1 MKFVYGRQDFKT
13 MERGEE
19 NCYLMTNGLGGFSSL
34 TMAGSCSRNDHA
46 LLMSCP
52 AEEAPNHR
60 YNMIHRM
67 EEILIQGGQK
77 THLSTQ
83 DFTEPSRRET
93 GYRFLASFSFEDY
106 PVWRYELGG
115 IEITK
120 TVVLMPNENTV
131 GVSYE
136 IWNRSADK
144 AALEVIPQ
152 LEFVPKGVRLSQRQ
166 NFAFTAESCSGPEG
180 QKGYTR
186 GRIRSNGQTLY
197 FETNGILSQT
207 FLKFRTD
214 LYYASDACDGREE
227 TGCTAVNHTVK
238 FRALPGQRVMGE
250 IIYGTAPIIGR
261 WSMRSGE
268 GATLRMAE
276 CLTQYR
282 DGLRKRAG
290 FADETARALA
300 VAADQFVSYRASTDK
315 QTILAGYPF
324 FEDWGR
330 DTMIAL
336 SGCCL
341 SVKQYETAESI
352 LRTFMMYC
360 KKGLM
365 PNLFPE
371 GKQEPRYNTVDA
383 ALLFIIAVYE
393 YFLRTRDKAFVTGAW
408 AVMREII
415 DWYRRGTDYN
425 IAMEEDGLLRAG
437 EGYDQVTW
445 MDVRIGDILPT
456 PRHGKPVE
464 INAYWYNALCIM
476 DFFRNRLKG
485 EIPED
490 GTDYGAM
497 AERTRESFREKF
509 WNETAGCLKDVLS
522 GDGKAHGA
530 EDGSEAGTGGQVV
543 GEGPET
549 GAGTAQRAVCP
560 DTQIRCNQIWA
571 VSLPF
576 SLLDRDREKQ
586 VVETVFRKLYT
597 PLGLRTLDPAD
608 PEFQSFYGG
617 EQLKRDLA
625 YHQGTVWAYPLGGYY
640 LAYLKVNEYSEEAKA
655 HVREQLESIT
665 AALREG
671 CIGQLPEIYDGGHPV
686 SSKGCF
692 AQAWSVGEILRV
704 YEALE
709 RECP

>member
-1 MKFVYGRQDFKT
+1 MKFIYGRQDFKT

-60 YNMIHRM
+60 YNMVHRL
-67 EEILIQGGQK
+67 EEVLIQGEQE
-77 THLSTQ
+77 TYISTQ
-83 DFTEPSRRET
+83 NFTDPSRRET
-93 GYRFLASFSFEDY
+93 GYRFLASFSYEDY
-106 PVWRYELGG
+106 PVWHYELDGV
-115 IEITK
+115 EIIK
-120 TVVLMPNENTV
+120 TVVMAPKENTV
-131 GVSYE
+131 GVAYD
-136 IWNRSADK
+136 IRNRSADK
-144 AALEVIPQ
+144 VSLRVTPQ
-152 LEFVPKGVRLSQRQ
+152 LEFVPKGTKLQQ
-166 NFAFTAESCSGPEG
+166 GQPFAFLAESCSGPEG
-180 QKGYTR
+180 QSGYNR
-186 GRIRSNGQTLY
+186 ARIRSNGQSLY
-197 FETNGILSQT
+197 FETNGWLSQT
-207 FLKFRTD
+207 PVRMQTD
-214 LYYASDACDGREE
+214 LYYAGDACDGREE
-227 TGCTAVNHTVK
+227 TGCTAMNHTILFNVRPGV
-238 FRALPGQRVMGE
+238 RALGE
-250 IIYGTAPIIGR
+250 ILYSTVPIAKC
-261 WSMRSGE
+261 WSMRRGV
-268 GATLRMAE
+268 GGTFRMAKS
-276 CLTQYR
+276 LTEYR
-282 DGLRKRAG
+282 NSLRKKAG
-290 FADETARALA
+290 FADETAQALA
-300 VAADQFVSYRASTDK
+300 VAAEQFVSYRASTDK
-315 QTILAGYPF
+315 QTILAGFPF

-341 SVKQYETAESI
+341 SVKQYEVAESI
-352 LRTFMMYC
+352 LRTFMLYC

-383 ALLFIIAVYE
+383 ALLFILAVYE
-393 YFLRTRDKAFVTGAW
+393 YFRRTRDRAFVTGAW
-408 AVMREII
+408 SVMREII
-415 DWYRRGTDYN
+415 DWYRQGTDYN

-464 INAYWYNALCIM
+464 INAYWYNALCVM
-476 DFFRNRLKG
+476 DFFKNSLKG
-485 EIPED
+485 ELPED
-490 GTDYGAM
+490 ETDYGAM
-497 AERTRESFREKF
+497 AERTKVSFREKF
-509 WNETAGCLKDVLS
+509 WNEEAGCLKDVLS
-522 GDGKAHGA
+522 A
-530 EDGSEAGTGGQVV
+530 EGGTDGTGGGEACARDQSP
-543 GEGPET
+543 GEGAE
-549 GAGTAQRAVCP
+549 AARRKVCP

-597 PLGLRTLDPAD
+597 PLGLRTLDPED
-608 PEFQSFYGG
+608 PEFQPVYEG

-655 HVREQLESIT
+655 DVRAQLESIT

-709 RECP
+709 MQGETV